1 MTSQTFPLWSV
12 ILWDKC
18 GMCRR
23 RQNRAD
29 GSRGQQYWICIL
41 KKAVQISG
49 KQVSKASKVEYC
61 MLNYLCFPRQV
72 YDDLDKII
80 VDTVFSQYP
89 RLLKKYHELDW
100 SRSTFEYFRF
110 DFTITDDV
118 REWSSSS
125 RYIWVTVDRVILKI
139 GFLFCS

>member
-1 MTSQTFPLWSV
+1 M
-12 ILWDKC
+12 
-18 GMCRR
+18 
-23 RQNRAD
+23 
-29 GSRGQQYWICIL
+29 

-49 KQVSKASKVEYC
+49 KQVSKASKVEYVC
-61 MLNYLCFPRQV
+61 SMLNYLCFPRQV

-89 RLLKKYHELDW
+89 RLLKKYHESDW

-118 REWSSSS
+118 RE
-125 RYIWVTVDRVILKI
+125 
-139 GFLFCS
+139 